1 MNSKKLI
8 SLLSAS
14 AMTVSAFSGLA
25 LTANAA
31 DSVLYS
37 DNFNGY
43 TTSSKEPTGSAF
55 AGYPGGSYVG
65 LQNDDNW
72 KWFFNTPASQT
83 IDKLSVGFQG
93 ASGMAE
99 STDDDTSVITIK
111 EKTDDS
117 TDKYMSVPL
126 NRFPGR
132 SKATIAGFNNYT
144 ANEGEQ
150 LLVDFDLM
158 LDNGVLNGSDTV
170 VPASVTFKDI
180 GDISTSTEGVTD
192 GTWMDVKV
200 IVENGTTSVYLNGS
214 ETPAL
219 TASAVLT
226 EIQPTYFASETKCS
240 EYPSVNIDN
249 LVIMSAT
256 DGLTATVPDAETVTP
271 EVSEAPATEA
281 PALAPSIT
289 APGDATVALNND
301 FNSEDVKTVISMGT
315 EKQDPSTAVEGL
327 SIAVGMRAGSGDA
340 TSYAAIN
347 PITEGENALI
357 LSSGRFSNG
366 GKGPIAT
373 LTNNLALTAD
383 TTTTSV
389 MAFNFKLSSV
399 GTVPGRMYL
408 LDNTTN
414 VDGNGI
420 ARDVMAVFTTE
431 DDASGYA
438 NGDTT
443 IGVSVDADTWYTAV
457 VTVSPDASAT
467 VYGSDKVAAT
477 YRVYVFDST
486 GANVTGSAKDPI
498 IKGEKVNAGNTSV
511 SVNNLPAIAT
521 AQDKDSMGSGN
532 VSMATLDNLI
542 TYTTSSTEFEQGKAL
557 PTIGGVVT
565 PPSQEPTPEP
575 IAKVA
580 MTVDEEAQSVSLTSD
595 IDTSAVL
602 VQASYRTDKTLA
614 GVKVVNVDLTADT
627 AKTLTAPTELNAFT
641 KNDKFII
648 VNSFDSLNP
657 LAEAAVVV
665 TGADQATP
673 VPTAAPTEETTVAP
687 TEETTTA
694 PTEEAT
700 EEATTTPDTSD
711 VVAVADRAV
720 PADVTQVYE
729 VKTTEALGES
739 SVLKPVTGG
748 RESFQD
754 KMPTLTSDN
763 TLTVDFDV
771 YVADGE
777 SISLGSQHAKDLG
790 TMFKFTAADGAMT
803 LGYIANSSGEVNVTS
818 DLKSNTWYN
827 VKITYASK
835 DNTDATAVLVDT
847 VKVEVRTVDVATGT
861 VGDEVIAS
869 AEGIGARNSEK
880 NYYNCI
886 NFNEVTGAPMVNN
899 FYVYTDAAAATE

>member
-55 AGYPGGSYVG
+55 AGYPGGSYAG
-65 LQNDDNW
+65 LQNDNNW

-93 ASGMAE
+93 ASGMADN
-99 STDDDTSVITIK
+99 TDDDTSVITIN
-111 EKTDDS
+111 EKDDDS

-132 SKATIAGFNNYT
+132 SKATIAGFDNYV

-200 IVENGTTSVYLNGS
+200 IVADGTTSVYLNGS
-214 ETPAL
+214 ETPVL
-219 TASAVLT
+219 TASAALT

-249 LVIMSAT
+249 LVIMSAA
-256 DGLTATVPDAETVTP
+256 DGLTATVPDAGTVIPDTTEP
-271 EVSEAPATEA
+271 PATEA
-281 PALAPSIT
+281 PVLAPSIT
-289 APGDATVALNND
+289 EPGDATVALKND
-301 FNSEDVKTVISMGT
+301 FNSEDVGTVISLGIT
-315 EKQDPSTAVEGL
+315 NQEPSTAVDGL
-327 SIAVGMRAGSGDA
+327 SISIGMRDIGADA
-340 TSYAAIN
+340 SSYAAIN
-347 PITEGENALI
+347 NITEGENALI

-373 LTNNLALTAD
+373 LTNNLPLTAD

-414 VDGNGI
+414 VDGNGV
-420 ARDVMAVFTTE
+420 ARDVMAVITTE
-431 DDASGYA
+431 EDASGYV
-438 NGDTT
+438 NGDTA

-457 VTVSPDASAT
+457 VTVSPDSSAT
-467 VYGSDKVAAT
+467 VYGSGKVAST

-575 IAKVA
+575 IANVT

-602 VQASYRTDKTLA
+602 VQASYRTDNTLA

-627 AKTLTAPTELNAFT
+627 AKTLAAGTELNAFT
-641 KNDKFII
+641 KNDKFIV

-657 LAEAAVVV
+657 LAKAAVVA
-665 TGADQATP
+665 TGAEQATP
-673 VPTAAPTEETTVAP
+673 VPTAAPTEEATA
-687 TEETTTA
+687 A
-694 PTEEAT
+694 PTEEATAAPT

-720 PADVTQVYE
+720 PADVTQIYE
-729 VKTTEALGES
+729 VKTTEALGDS

-754 KMPTLTSDN
+754 KMPVFTSDN

-818 DLKSNTWYN
+818 DLASNTWYN

-835 DNTDATAVLVDT
+835 DKSDATAVLVDT
-847 VKVEVRTVDVATGT
+847 IKVEVRTVDVATGT

-869 AEGIGARNSEK
+869 AEGIGARNSDK

-899 FYVYTDAAAATE
+899 FYVYTDAVAATE